1 MQIVGC
7 TPQINNKPEEVNII
21 GFLDKENEDEKER
34 LYQLYKEAAF
44 FILPTKAEC
53 VGMSF
58 IEAAS
63 FGLPAIGTEV
73 GGVPE
78 AVTDNKTG
86 LICKPSQSS
95 KEVAEW
101 ILSEWSDKQKYKKL
115 SRSAFDKYRKHM
127 NWQLWGERVKEVIEE
142 S

>member
-7 TPQINNKPEEVNII
+7 IPQINNKPEEVSII
-21 GFLDKENEDEKER
+21 GFLDKENEVEKER
-34 LYQLYKEAAF
+34 LYHLYKEAAF

-58 IEAAS
+58 IEATS
-63 FGLPAIGTEV
+63 FGLPAIGTEI

-78 AVTDNKTG
+78 AVTDNETG
-86 LICKPSQSS
+86 LICKPSQNS

-101 ILSEWSDKQKYKKL
+101 IFKVWSDAQKYNNL
-115 SRSAFDKYRKHM
+115 SKAAYIKYKEQM
-127 NWQLWGERVKEVIEE
+127 N
-142 S
+142 